1 MDHNVNYSQSEG
13 WRSSNNS
20 IHHKRSNRMKPRPH
34 TASLRRNDGYST
46 AAGGRRS
53 NINNKRPSTAVG
65 LTSMNI
71 HKRGSINRQRSQS
84 YQQETEEDIEFG
96 RTYLKNLRIIN
107 SPRSSFDAGHRTH
120 PVGTMSIPRKL
131 PISPAKRRPKS
142 SNNH

>member
-53 NINNKRPSTAVG
+53 NINSKRPSTAVG

-71 HKRGSINRQRSQS
+71 HKRGSINRQRSRQ
-84 YQQETEEDIEFG
+84 YP
-96 RTYLKNLRIIN
+96 LR
-107 SPRSSFDAGHRTH
+107 RYT
-120 PVGTMSIPRKL
+120 
-131 PISPAKRRPKS
+131 
-142 SNNH
+142 